1 MITKKVIV
9 TNNKKAYEKYH
20 KTAEV
25 YYMEGA
31 DPHEVFSKV
40 MELLENGARLSDP
53 NIDDVFSYYRTV
65 GLFYGDENAPIKRNL
80 DTLKKA
86 LHDTYDISAKKPIFS
101 NMAQL
106 ADLKRCRMSKKALP
120 GEERKEIFEQRKTG
134 SEKETV
140 A

>member
-1 MITKKVIV
+1 M
-9 TNNKKAYEKYH
+9 
-20 KTAEV
+20 
-25 YYMEGA
+25 
-31 DPHEVFSKV
+31 
-40 MELLENGARLSDP
+40 
-53 NIDDVFSYYRTV
+53 
-65 GLFYGDENAPIKRNL
+65 FYGDENAPIKRNL

-106 ADLKRCRMSKKALP
+106 ADLKRCRMSKKALH

>member
-25 YYMEGA
+25 FYMEGA

-53 NIDDVFSYYRTV
+53 KIDDVLQDSRIV
-65 GLFYGDENAPIKRNL
+65 LWR
-80 DTLKKA
+80 
-86 LHDTYDISAKKPIFS
+86 
-101 NMAQL
+101 
-106 ADLKRCRMSKKALP
+106 
-120 GEERKEIFEQRKTG
+120 
-134 SEKETV
+134 
-140 A
+140 